1 MVGAYLRSCNYIRT
15 PWPAQG
21 EEVIQGVNS
30 GNGNLGDSLR
40 ILPDMVKGYYLFK
53 CFGGV
58 YLLKLVQNLGIY
70 VHEVFWSI
78 VFLEYLQLFL
88 FKVNPDSGSYLGS
101 TVYSSTLGNILHQ
114 TRVISLSIWQNSL
127 AKATWIWSFLGGKTF
142 DYIFNFFN
150 RQGIFQF

>member
-40 ILPDMVKGYYLFK
+40 ILPDMVKGYYLLK

-58 YLLKLVQNLGIY
+58 YLLKLV
-70 VHEVFWSI
+70 
-78 VFLEYLQLFL
+78 
-88 FKVNPDSGSYLGS
+88 
-101 TVYSSTLGNILHQ
+101 
-114 TRVISLSIWQNSL
+114 
-127 AKATWIWSFLGGKTF
+127 
-142 DYIFNFFN
+142 
-150 RQGIFQF
+150 